1 VESEVFSETTEASR
15 KKRTQT
21 GNSKFVPPPQTR
33 NSHSIAASLQCCL
46 DSYAVCML
54 AEKQVSGFKH
64 KLGSG
69 VTLLL
74 WHLYIFV
81 NTSRHHVIQQLTG
94 PGRKYFHF
102 FMLLIVLIKVF
113 LYTYI

>member
-1 VESEVFSETTEASR
+1 VFSETTEASR
-15 KKRTQT
+15 KKRTQQ
-21 GNSKFVPPPQTR
+21 KQVVPPPQTR
-33 NSHSIAASLQCCL
+33 NQRRTALLLALQCCL

-54 AEKQVSGFKH
+54 AEKQVSGLKH

-74 WHLYIFV
+74 WHLYSFV
-81 NTSRHHVIQQLTG
+81 DTSRHHVIQQLTG